1 MSLISHEACKE
12 LEDYLLARLRK
23 GNASAKHKCL
33 QIMKHVCRAGRA
45 DFKRDLQRQAEVG
58 GWVGGVDRF
67 THGNLLCAC
76 MNHRH

>member
-58 GWVGGVDRF
+58 GWVGGWVGS
-67 THGNLLCAC
+67 TLLHMAIYYV
-76 MNHRH
+76 HV

>member
-12 LEDYLLARLRK
+12 LEDYLLSRLKK
-23 GNASAKHKCL
+23 GNAPTKHKCL

-58 GWVGGVDRF
+58 LGVEM
-67 THGNLLCAC
+67 C
-76 MNHRH
+76 M